1 MKQSHPSKVAFWIRN
16 LQFLLVYLLFQGG
29 DDSFNVENLNV
40 NDGVEIL
47 SVSDT
52 DQKSEDTIDKES
64 ISFYKLF

>member
-1 MKQSHPSKVAFWIRN
+1 MKQSHLSKVAFWIRN